1 MKYGHFR
8 MGKNEHFVSFKD
20 FIFFKLEENGE
31 KLENFKLKMEN
42 YDLRYSFMNQIIHSL
57 YG

>member
-1 MKYGHFR
+1 

-42 YDLRYSFMNQIIHSL
+42 CNLRHTYQDTKNDSYSWLKVIV
-57 YG
+57 